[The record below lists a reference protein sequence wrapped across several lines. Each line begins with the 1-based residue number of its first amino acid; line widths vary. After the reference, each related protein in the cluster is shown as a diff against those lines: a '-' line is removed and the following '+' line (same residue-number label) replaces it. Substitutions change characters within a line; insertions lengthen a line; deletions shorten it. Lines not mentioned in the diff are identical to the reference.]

1 MSDDIRT
8 LLTNRPRAKVER
20 RDTTLQ
26 TNLNNTSVQEKDVQ
40 NPSDE
45 SDESLEISHSEQQEM
60 SSTSKTEEQPL
71 TDKQKLEKE
80 LENFPT
86 MGKRLAIHLEQEVRN
101 ELLKLCDEQEIT
113 PETFMEATFVIIKQK
128 PNLVKQVNKE
138 AKRRLSQRKR
148 AGLLR
153 RTLSLMDKLKD

>member
-8 LLTNRPRAKVER
+8 LLTSRPRAKVER
-20 RDTTLQ
+20 RDPTLKA
-26 TNLNNTSVQEKDVQ
+26 NLSNASVEEKDVHQ
-40 NPSDE
+40 PE
-45 SDESLEISHSEQQEM
+45 DESLEISNSEPQEV
-60 SSTSKTEEQPL
+60 SFAPKTEEQPL
-71 TDKQKLEKE
+71 TEKQKLEKE

-101 ELLKLCDEQEIT
+101 ELLKLCDEEEIT
-113 PETFMEATFVIIKQK
+113 PETFMEATIVIIKQK

>member
-8 LLTNRPRAKVER
+8 LLTSRPRPKVEK
-20 RDTTLQ
+20 RDTTLK
-26 TNLNNTSVQEKDVQ
+26 TNLNNTSVQDHDAH
-40 NPSDE
+40 NTSDE
-45 SDESLEISHSEQQEM
+45 GDESVEISNSDSQEM
-60 SSTSKTEEQPL
+60 SYNPSTEEQPL
-71 TDKQKLEKE
+71 TEKQKLEKE
-80 LENFPT
+80 LENVPT

-113 PETFMEATFVIIKQK
+113 PETFMEATFVVVKQK
-128 PNLVKQVNKE
+128 PNLVKQIMKE
-138 AKRRLSQRKR
+138 AKQRLSQRKR